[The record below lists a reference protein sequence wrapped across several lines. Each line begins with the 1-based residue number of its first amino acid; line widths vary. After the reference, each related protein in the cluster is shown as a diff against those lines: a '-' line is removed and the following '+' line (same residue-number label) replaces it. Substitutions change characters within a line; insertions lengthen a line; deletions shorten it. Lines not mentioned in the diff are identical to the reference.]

1 MPPPRSHF
9 NRYGLLTAISLL
21 TCRLIMWLLIMSLGT
36 STLAGGGGV
45 VINEDAC
52 IIPIDFYTAHLTAYQ
67 PDSND
72 NEEFCQ
78 DIPGI
83 GDTIFVFNYLHSSL
97 NQVPVGFRIIKD
109 VTGLGRFVRWE
120 DLQRL
125 DAIKSDTVFYQPPS
139 IEADGSYQVR
149 YNFAA
154 TGNYI
159 GIVTAGHPSNGNT
172 YRGVFPFS
180 VGASNYPLWL
190 LYVVLAGLALSLAR
204 YVVVTRQKR
213 ASKTL

>member
-1 MPPPRSHF
+1 MLPLRLHF

-21 TCRLIMWLLIMSLGT
+21 MWLLIMSLGT
-36 STLAGGGGV
+36 SAQAGGGGV

-97 NQVPVGFRIIKD
+97 KRVPVDFRIVKD

-125 DAIKSDTVFYQPPS
+125 GNIESDTVFYQPPS
-139 IEADGSYQVR
+139 IEADGSYQAR
-149 YNFAA
+149 YDFAA

-190 LYVVLAGLALSLAR
+190 LYVLLAGLALCLAR
-204 YVVVTRQKR
+204 YVVVTRLKR
-213 ASKTL
+213 TPKTL

>member
-1 MPPPRSHF
+1 MLPLRLHF

-21 TCRLIMWLLIMSLGT
+21 MWLLIMSLGT
-36 STLAGGGGV
+36 SAQAGGGGV

-78 DIPGI
+78 DIPGT

-97 NQVPVGFRIIKD
+97 KRVPVDFRIVKD

-125 DAIKSDTVFYQPPS
+125 GNIESDTVFYQPPS
-139 IEADGSYQVR
+139 IEADGSYQAR
-149 YNFAA
+149 YDFSA

-190 LYVVLAGLALSLAR
+190 LYVLLAGLALCLAR
-204 YVVVTRQKR
+204 YVVVTRLKR
-213 ASKTL
+213 TSKTL

>member
-1 MPPPRSHF
+1 MLPLRPHF
-9 NRYGLLTAISLL
+9 NRYGLLAAISLL
-21 TCRLIMWLLIMSLGT
+21 MTGLGT
-36 STLAGGGGV
+36 SALAGGGGV

-97 NQVPVGFRIIKD
+97 KQVPVDFRIVKD

-125 DAIKSDTVFYQPPS
+125 DSIESDTVFYQPPS

-149 YNFAA
+149 YDFAA

-190 LYVVLAGLALSLAR
+190 LYVVLAGLALCLAR
-204 YVVVTRQKR
+204 YVLVTRQKR